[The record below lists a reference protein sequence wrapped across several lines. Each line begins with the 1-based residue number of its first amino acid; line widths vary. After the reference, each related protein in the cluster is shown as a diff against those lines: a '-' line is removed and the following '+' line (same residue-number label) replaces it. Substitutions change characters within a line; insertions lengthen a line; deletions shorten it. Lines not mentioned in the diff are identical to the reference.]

1 MNKRLSKSKIMS
13 GLQCEKRLWLEVH
26 QPDAKIVS
34 DNTQW
39 LFDSGNA
46 VNDVAR
52 ALHQGGHLIELVD
65 WNFADAIEET
75 KRRLNDAP
83 QAPLFEGTF
92 VHDGVLIMAD
102 ILQRDEDGYR
112 LIEVKSSSSVKDPY
126 YADCAVQAWVLEGA
140 GLTIHKV
147 ELAHINTSFIYR
159 GAGDYHGLLH
169 YENLTDAI
177 AEHKREVPNHVSRFK
192 KVLAGEQPNI
202 EVGDHCHTPYTCP
215 FIEHCSAPNAGESV
229 KYPVTC
235 LPHDRG
241 ISAQLLSEGIE
252 DLRDIPH
259 DRLHNEQHKMMRR
272 VCLTGK
278 AELNPRAKKFIN
290 RQPYPRYYFD
300 FETIGFA
307 VPIWKG
313 TRPYQ
318 QIPFQWSCH
327 MEEQSGELRHAEF
340 LDTTGDAPM
349 RAVTESLL
357 QAVGDSGPIFV
368 YGAFEKGRLNDLAG
382 CFVDLADDIEKVI
395 ERLVNLLPL
404 ARFNYY
410 HPDMMGSW
418 SLKNVLPT
426 VAPHLDYSDLGE
438 VRDGAAAGAAF
449 RQITHPET
457 DAQHAKSL
465 THDLLEYCKRDTEG
479 LVALVRFLASGK
491 IQTQSK
497 SDA

>member
-1 MNKRLSKSKIMS
+1 MS

-147 ELAHINTSFIYR
+147 ELAHINTSFVYR
-159 GAGDYHGLLH
+159 GAGNYHGLLH

-202 EVGDHCHTPYTCP
+202 EIGDHCHDPYDCP
-215 FIEHCSAPNAGESV
+215 FIDHCSGPCAEAVE
-229 KYPVTC
+229 YPVTI
-235 LPHDRG
+235 LPNDRKKLV
-241 ISAQLLSEGIE
+241 AKKLEAEGI
-252 DLRDIPH
+252 DDIRDIPPE
-259 DRLHNEQHKMMRR
+259 RLSNATHEWVRAVTVR
-272 VCLTGK
+272 GK
-278 AELNPRAKKFIN
+278 AELNPRAKKYIN
-290 RQPYPRYYFD
+290 GQPYPRYYFD

-340 LDTTGDAPM
+340 LDTTGEAPM

-382 CFVDLADDIEKVI
+382 YCMDLADDIEKVI

-404 ARFNYY
+404 ARLNYY

-418 SLKNVLPT
+418 SLKDVLPT

-438 VRDGAAAGAAF
+438 VRDGMAAGVAF